1 MSFENLI
8 ELEKKLENKEY
19 RASRE
24 KLEELMHP
32 EFREVISNGE
42 VWGREKVIQAL
53 IETSDQNDYNAF
65 DFEAFG
71 LGLEIGTVLFKTKN
85 EDGSKITQRSS
96 TWKKENGKWQNIFHH
111 ATNKQAPQ

>member
-1 MSFENLI
+1 MKFDILI

-19 RASRE
+19 RSSKE

-32 EFREVISNGE
+32 DFREVISNGE

-71 LGLEIGTVLFKTKN
+71 LSSDIGMVVFKTKN
-85 EDGSKITQRSS
+85 EDGSRITQRSS
-96 TWKKENGKWQNIFHH
+96 TWKWDGKSWRQMFHH
-111 ATNKQAPQ
+111 ATRIG